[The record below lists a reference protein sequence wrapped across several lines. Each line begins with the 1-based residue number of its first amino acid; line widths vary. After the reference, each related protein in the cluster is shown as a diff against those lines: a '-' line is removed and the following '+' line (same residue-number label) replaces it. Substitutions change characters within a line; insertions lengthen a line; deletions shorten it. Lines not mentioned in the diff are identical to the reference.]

1 MLVHAEDDSLPL
13 PQHAEERSFQC
24 VGREFVFSEVG
35 IADYDAI
42 ACRRVVRFDHALHVC
57 IIQVATP
64 RASVCLGRLS
74 GATIL
79 IAMSNLPKTRAG
91 ARELTQI
98 MVAYEAVLSA
108 HRQAIDSLNVFPVPD
123 GDTGTNMAM
132 TVTSVVK
139 EIGGVGIDETE
150 AAQSEGVEDGKGAN
164 GKGAKSAGS
173 GIESEMKV
181 VCQAISHGSLM
192 GARGNSGVILCQILR
207 GVSKAFEEAGECT
220 PKSLADGLELARQ
233 SAYEA
238 VLEPKEGT
246 ILTVLKDT
254 AEEARAC
261 EAEGSDLTV
270 MADRCKTAG
279 QESLERTP
287 ELLEVLAE
295 AGVVDAGGAGLVL
308 FWDAVLSVVDEREL
322 PEPPE
327 ELPGVVGVEGA
338 DGASVGGSAAHGA
351 VAGRAGEAAA
361 DRAGGVATDRAGGVA
376 AGHAS
381 GAGAVDAGEQRYE
394 VMYFLETPDDDIS
407 AFREAWGGIGDSIVV
422 VGGDGLWNC
431 HIHTNDIGAAI
442 EAGIE
447 VGRPRQI
454 RITDLFE
461 QVEHIESDMLGDF
474 AGSEMS
480 DGTTGAKGLKAD
492 DGANDGNEIGA
503 ASHPENKGET
513 AAAEAVDPIWMNPDC
528 AQDAACAVISVATGE
543 GIRNLMGMLGVHGVV
558 SGGQSMNPST
568 ELLLQ
573 AIESVSADEA
583 VLLPNNK
590 NIIPVAHQAAAAAM
604 RSRPRSDREAAE
616 RSMPDHAEGESGNSD
631 SGKKVLV
638 LETASIPEGI
648 AALSAYDP
656 EAGASENLAA
666 MQAEI
671 AELSVGEVTQ
681 AVRTTKVEGR
691 EISEGDFIA
700 MSGGKI
706 LSAAASPAEAACEM
720 LDAVIAPEHEL
731 LTLFAGE
738 PADDDTTQKLLAWLA
753 KNHPHVEAEIHQ
765 GGQPLYHY
773 YLSLF

>member
-1 MLVHAEDDSLPL
+1 MSDFPE
-13 PQHAEERSFQC
+13 
-24 VGREFVFSEVG
+24 
-35 IADYDAI
+35 
-42 ACRRVVRFDHALHVC
+42 
-57 IIQVATP
+57 QV
-64 RASVCLGRLS
+64 
-74 GATIL
+74 
-79 IAMSNLPKTRAG
+79 G

-98 MVAYEAVLSA
+98 MAAYSQVLNA

-132 TVTSVVK
+132 TAASVVK
-139 EIGGVGIDETE
+139 EIE
-150 AAQSEGVEDGKGAN
+150 ASDSDMDA
-164 GKGAKSAGS
+164 
-173 GIESEMKV
+173 
-181 VCQAISHGSLM
+181 VCKAISHGSLM

-207 GVSKAFEEAGECT
+207 GLSGAFAEAGECT
-220 PKSLADGLELARQ
+220 PQSLAAGLEAAKQ

-246 ILTVLKDT
+246 ILTVLKDI
-254 AEEARAC
+254 AEEACAC
-261 EAEGSDLTV
+261 EADGLDLTA

-308 FWDAVLSVVDEREL
+308 LWDAVLWVVDGREL

-338 DGASVGGSAAHGA
+338 EGVAAGGSAAHGVA
-351 VAGRAGEAAA
+351 AGRE
-361 DRAGGVATDRAGGVA
+361 GGVA
-376 AGHAS
+376 AGQAGVVTASQTGGAAAGHA
-381 GAGAVDAGEQRYE
+381 GGMGAVDAGEQRYE
-394 VMYFLETPDDDIS
+394 VMYFLETPDNDIS
-407 AFREAWGGIGDSIVV
+407 SFREAWGGIGDSIVV

-431 HIHTNDIGAAI
+431 HIHTNNIGAAI

-461 QVEHIESDMLGDF
+461 QVEHIESDMLGEF
-474 AGSEMS
+474 VGSDMPS
-480 DGTTGAKGLKAD
+480 ST
-492 DGANDGNEIGA
+492 
-503 ASHPENKGET
+503 
-513 AAAEAVDPIWMNPDC
+513 AAEAGDPIWLNTNC
-528 AQDAACAVISVATGE
+528 AQDAACAVISVSTGE
-543 GIRNLMGMLGVHGVV
+543 GIRNLMGMLGVHSVV

-573 AIESVSADEA
+573 AIQGVPASEV

-590 NIIPVAHQAAAAAM
+590 NIIPVAHQAAVAAM
-604 RSRPRSDREAAE
+604 SSRPYSEQEVAE
-616 RSMPDHAEGESGNSD
+616 QSMPEESMTDQAEEAGSNSD

-638 LETASIPEGI
+638 LETTSIPEGI

-656 EAGASENLAA
+656 EADASENLAA

-671 AELSVGEVTQ
+671 AELAVGEVTQ
-681 AVRTTKVEGR
+681 AVRTTKLEGR

-700 MSGGKI
+700 ISGGKI
-706 LSAAASPAEAACEM
+706 LSAAASPADATCEL
-720 LDAVIAPEHEL
+720 LDEIISPEHEL

-738 PADDDTTQKLLAWLA
+738 PADPETTDQMLRWL
-753 KNHPHVEAEIHQ
+753 KETHPHIEAETHD

-773 YLSLF
+773 YLSLI

>member
-1 MLVHAEDDSLPL
+1 
-13 PQHAEERSFQC
+13 
-24 VGREFVFSEVG
+24 
-35 IADYDAI
+35 
-42 ACRRVVRFDHALHVC
+42 
-57 IIQVATP
+57 
-64 RASVCLGRLS
+64 
-74 GATIL
+74 
-79 IAMSNLPKTRAG
+79 
-91 ARELTQI
+91 
-98 MVAYEAVLSA
+98 MVAYKTVLST

-132 TVTSVVK
+132 TVDSVVK
-139 EIGGVGIDETE
+139 EVE
-150 AAQSEGVEDGKGAN
+150 AAGA
-164 GKGAKSAGS
+164 
-173 GIESEMKV
+173 ESEASEEGEGSENKANDIEMKA
-181 VCQAISHGSLM
+181 VCKAISHGSLM

-207 GVSKAFEEAGECT
+207 GLSQAFEEAGECN
-220 PKSLADGLELARQ
+220 PQSLAAGLAIAKQ

-246 ILTVLKDT
+246 ILTVLKDI

-261 EAEGSDLTV
+261 EAEGSDLTA
-270 MADRCKTAG
+270 MADRCKSAG
-279 QESLERTP
+279 QESLDRTP

-308 FWDAVLSVVDEREL
+308 FWDAVLSVVDGREL

-327 ELPGVVGVEGA
+327 EMPGVVGTG
-338 DGASVGGSAAHGA
+338 GASVAAGGSAAGDE
-351 VAGRAGEAAA
+351 AGQAS
-361 DRAGGVATDRAGGVA
+361 VATTSHHSTQA

-381 GAGAVDAGEQRYE
+381 GSEAVDAGEQRYE
-394 VMYFLETPDDDIS
+394 VMYFLETLDDDIS

-461 QVEHIESDMLGDF
+461 QVEHIESDMFGDF
-474 AGSEMS
+474 AES
-480 DGTTGAKGLKAD
+480 DMPGGVAAAKGGKAD
-492 DGANDGNEIGA
+492 DGANDGDGINAAGHSENGGETTAAGA
-503 ASHPENKGET
+503 A
-513 AAAEAVDPIWMNPDC
+513 DPIWLNPDC
-528 AQDAACAVISVATGE
+528 ARDAACAVISVATGE

-573 AIESVSADEA
+573 AIQSVSADEV

-604 RSRPRSDREAAE
+604 SS
-616 RSMPDHAEGESGNSD
+616 SKSD

-638 LETASIPEGI
+638 LETTSIPEGI
-648 AALSAYDP
+648 AALSAYGP

-706 LSAAASPAEAACEM
+706 LSAAASPADAACEL
-720 LDAVIAPEHEL
+720 LDDLVTPEHEL

-738 PADDDTTQKLLAWLA
+738 PVAPEATRKLLSWL
-753 KNHPHVEAEIHQ
+753 KENHPHIEVETHD

-773 YLSLF
+773 YLSLI

>member
-1 MLVHAEDDSLPL
+1 
-13 PQHAEERSFQC
+13 
-24 VGREFVFSEVG
+24 
-35 IADYDAI
+35 
-42 ACRRVVRFDHALHVC
+42 
-57 IIQVATP
+57 
-64 RASVCLGRLS
+64 
-74 GATIL
+74 
-79 IAMSNLPKTRAG
+79 
-91 ARELTQI
+91 
-98 MVAYEAVLSA
+98 
-108 HRQAIDSLNVFPVPD
+108 
-123 GDTGTNMAM
+123 
-132 TVTSVVK
+132 
-139 EIGGVGIDETE
+139 
-150 AAQSEGVEDGKGAN
+150 
-164 GKGAKSAGS
+164 
-173 GIESEMKV
+173 
-181 VCQAISHGSLM
+181 
-192 GARGNSGVILCQILR
+192 
-207 GVSKAFEEAGECT
+207 
-220 PKSLADGLELARQ
+220 
-233 SAYEA
+233 
-238 VLEPKEGT
+238 
-246 ILTVLKDT
+246 
-254 AEEARAC
+254 
-261 EAEGSDLTV
+261 

-308 FWDAVLSVVDEREL
+308 FWDAVLSVVDGREL

-338 DGASVGGSAAHGA
+338 EGADGASVGGAAAHGA
-351 VAGRAGEAAA
+351 TAG
-361 DRAGGVATDRAGGVA
+361 RAGGVA
-376 AGHAS
+376 AGHAG

-407 AFREAWGGIGDSIVV
+407 VFRQAWGGIGDSIVV

-474 AGSEMS
+474 AGSEMP
-480 DGTTGAKGLKAD
+480 DGTTGAKGLEAD
-492 DGANDGNEIGA
+492 DGANGGDGIGA
-503 ASHPENKGET
+503 ARHSESRGET
-513 AAAEAVDPIWMNPDC
+513 AEAEAADPIWMNPDC
-528 AQDAACAVISVATGE
+528 ARDAACAVISVATGE

-604 RSRPRSDREAAE
+604 SSRPRSDREAAD
-616 RSMPDHAEGESGNSD
+616 RSMPDHAEGAGSNSV

-638 LETASIPEGI
+638 LETANIPEGI

-656 EAGASENLAA
+656 ETGASENLAA

-681 AVRTTKVEGR
+681 AVRTTKVEGK

-706 LSAAASPAEAACEM
+706 LSAAASPADATCEL
-720 LDAVIAPEHEL
+720 LDEIITPEHEL

-738 PADDDTTQKLLAWLA
+738 PVDDDTTQKLLAWLTE
-753 KNHPHVEAEIHQ
+753 NHPHVEAEIHQ

>member
-1 MLVHAEDDSLPL
+1 MASY
-13 PQHAEERSFQC
+13 
-24 VGREFVFSEVG
+24 SEVL
-35 IADYDAI
+35 A
-42 ACRRVVRFDHALHVC
+42 
-57 IIQVATP
+57 
-64 RASVCLGRLS
+64 
-74 GATIL
+74 
-79 IAMSNLPKTRAG
+79 
-91 ARELTQI
+91 
-98 MVAYEAVLSA
+98 A

-132 TVTSVVK
+132 TAASVVK
-139 EIGGVGIDETE
+139 EIESGPGEI
-150 AAQSEGVEDGKGAN
+150 AA
-164 GKGAKSAGS
+164 
-173 GIESEMKV
+173 
-181 VCQAISHGSLM
+181 VCKAISHGSLM

-207 GVSKAFEEAGECT
+207 GLSEAIAEAGECT
-220 PKSLADGLELARQ
+220 PQSLSTGLMAAKQ

-246 ILTVLKDT
+246 ILTVLKDI
-254 AEEARAC
+254 AEQASVC
-261 EAEGSDLTV
+261 EAEGSDLTD
-270 MADRCKTAG
+270 MADRCRTAG

-308 FWDAVLSVVDEREL
+308 LWDAVLWVVDGREL

-338 DGASVGGSAAHGA
+338 EGVSVGGSA
-351 VAGRAGEAAA
+351 
-361 DRAGGVATDRAGGVA
+361 DGVVA
-376 AGHAS
+376 AGHA
-381 GAGAVDAGEQRYE
+381 GAGAVDSGEQRYE
-394 VMYFLETPDDDIS
+394 VMYFLETPDEDIT
-407 AFREAWGGIGDSIVV
+407 AFRQAWGGIGDSIVV

-461 QVEHIESDMLGDF
+461 QVEHIESDMFSEF
-474 AGSEMS
+474 AG
-480 DGTTGAKGLKAD
+480 DGKDGSKIGEAEVRGLKAS
-492 DGANDGNEIGA
+492 DGGNDGGESGNEGDEASVASRLENRSEKPVAETSA
-503 ASHPENKGET
+503 AET
-513 AAAEAVDPIWMNPDC
+513 ADPIWLNPDC
-528 AQDAACAVISVATGE
+528 AQDAVCAVISVATGE

-573 AIESVSADEA
+573 AIEAVSASEV

-590 NIIPVAHQAAAAAM
+590 NIIPVAHQSAEAAM
-604 RSRPRSDREAAE
+604 SGGAEAA
-616 RSMPDHAEGESGNSD
+616 
-631 SGKKVLV
+631 KKVLV
-638 LETASIPEGI
+638 LETTSIPEGI

-656 EAGASENLAA
+656 QADAGENLAA
-666 MQAEI
+666 MQEEVS
-671 AELSVGEVTQ
+671 ELAVGEVTQ

-700 MSGGKI
+700 ISGGKI
-706 LSAAASPAEAACEM
+706 LSAAATPAVAACEL
-720 LDAVIAPEHEL
+720 LDKLIAPEHEL

-738 PADDDTTQKLLAWLA
+738 LADAETTEKLLLWL
-753 KNHPHVEAEIHQ
+753 KENHPHIEAETHD

-773 YLSLF
+773 YLSLI

>member
-1 MLVHAEDDSLPL
+1 MASY
-13 PQHAEERSFQC
+13 
-24 VGREFVFSEVG
+24 SEVL
-35 IADYDAI
+35 A
-42 ACRRVVRFDHALHVC
+42 
-57 IIQVATP
+57 
-64 RASVCLGRLS
+64 
-74 GATIL
+74 
-79 IAMSNLPKTRAG
+79 
-91 ARELTQI
+91 
-98 MVAYEAVLSA
+98 A

-132 TVTSVVK
+132 TVASVVK
-139 EIGGVGIDETE
+139 EIESGPGEI
-150 AAQSEGVEDGKGAN
+150 AA
-164 GKGAKSAGS
+164 
-173 GIESEMKV
+173 
-181 VCQAISHGSLM
+181 VCKAISHGSLM

-207 GVSKAFEEAGECT
+207 GLSEAFAEAGECT
-220 PKSLADGLELARQ
+220 PQSLAAGLMAAKQ

-246 ILTVLKDT
+246 ILTVLKDI
-254 AEEARAC
+254 AEQASVC
-261 EAEGSDLTV
+261 EAEGSDLTD

-279 QESLERTP
+279 QESLDRTP

-308 FWDAVLSVVDEREL
+308 LWDAVLWVVDGREL

-338 DGASVGGSAAHGA
+338 EGASVGRAAVHGA
-351 VAGRAGEAAA
+351 VAGGATTGLAGGAAA
-361 DRAGGVATDRAGGVA
+361 VGAAASGVV
-376 AGHAS
+376 AGHA

-394 VMYFLETPDDDIS
+394 VMYFLETPDEDIS
-407 AFREAWGGIGDSIVV
+407 SFREAWGGIGDSIVV

-461 QVEHIESDMLGDF
+461 QVEHIESDMLGELVGDDKD
-474 AGSEMS
+474 GSKIGE
-480 DGTTGAKGLKAD
+480 AEVRGLKAS
-492 DGANDGNEIGA
+492 DGGNGGGESGNDGDEASVSSHSENRSEKSA
-503 ASHPENKGET
+503 ADT
-513 AAAEAVDPIWMNPDC
+513 APADTADPIWLNPDC
-528 AQDAACAVISVATGE
+528 ARDAVCAVISVATGE
-543 GIRNLMGMLGVHGVV
+543 GIRNLMGMLGVHEVV

-573 AIESVSADEA
+573 AIEAVSASKV

-590 NIIPVAHQAAAAAM
+590 NIIPVAHQAAEAAM
-604 RSRPRSDREAAE
+604 SGGAEAA
-616 RSMPDHAEGESGNSD
+616 
-631 SGKKVLV
+631 KKVLV
-638 LETASIPEGI
+638 LETTSIPEGI

-656 EAGASENLAA
+656 QADAGENLAA
-666 MQAEI
+666 MQEEVS
-671 AELSVGEVTQ
+671 ELAVGEVTQ

-700 MSGGKI
+700 ISGGKI
-706 LSAAASPAEAACEM
+706 LSAAATPAVAACEL
-720 LDAVIAPEHEL
+720 LDKLIAPEHAL

-738 PADDDTTQKLLAWLA
+738 LADAETTEKLLRWL
-753 KNHPHVEAEIHQ
+753 KENHPHIEAETHD

-773 YLSLF
+773 YLSLI

>member
-1 MLVHAEDDSLPL
+1 MSDFPE
-13 PQHAEERSFQC
+13 
-24 VGREFVFSEVG
+24 
-35 IADYDAI
+35 
-42 ACRRVVRFDHALHVC
+42 
-57 IIQVATP
+57 QV
-64 RASVCLGRLS
+64 
-74 GATIL
+74 
-79 IAMSNLPKTRAG
+79 G

-98 MVAYEAVLSA
+98 MVAYSQVLNT

-132 TVTSVVK
+132 TAASVVK
-139 EIGGVGIDETE
+139 EI
-150 AAQSEGVEDGKGAN
+150 
-164 GKGAKSAGS
+164 
-173 GIESEMKV
+173 ESSDSDMV
-181 VCQAISHGSLM
+181 SVCKAISHGSLM

-207 GVSKAFEEAGECT
+207 GLSEAFAETGECT
-220 PKSLADGLELARQ
+220 PQSLAAGLETAKQ

-246 ILTVLKDT
+246 ILTVLKDI
-254 AEEARAC
+254 AEEASAC
-261 EAEGSDLTV
+261 EAEGSDLTA

-308 FWDAVLSVVDEREL
+308 LWDAVLWVVDGREL
-322 PEPPE
+322 PVPPE

-338 DGASVGGSAAHGA
+338 GGASVGGSAAHGA
-351 VAGRAGEAAA
+351 TAGREGGAVAGHAG
-361 DRAGGVATDRAGGVA
+361 VVA
-376 AGHAS
+376 AGHAAA
-381 GAGAVDAGEQRYE
+381 GHAGGVGAVDAGEQRYE
-394 VMYFLETPDDDIS
+394 VMYFLEMPDDDIS
-407 AFREAWGGIGDSIVV
+407 SFREAWGGIGDSIVV

-461 QVEHIESDMLGDF
+461 QVEHIESDMLGEF
-474 AGSEMS
+474 AGSDMPS
-480 DGTTGAKGLKAD
+480 RTAGAKGVEAD
-492 DGANDGNEIGA
+492 GGNDGDEIGVAGHSENRDETSA
-503 ASHPENKGET
+503 AKAS
-513 AAAEAVDPIWMNPDC
+513 DPIWLNPDC
-528 AQDAACAVISVATGE
+528 SQDATCAVISVSTGE
-543 GIRNLMGMLGVHGVV
+543 GIRNLMRMLGVHGVV

-573 AIESVSADEA
+573 AIQSVSADEV

-590 NIIPVAHQAAAAAM
+590 NIIPVAHQAAEAAM
-604 RSRPRSDREAAE
+604 SSRPHSDQEVAE
-616 RSMPDHAEGESGNSD
+616 QSMPEKAMPDQAEEAGSNSA
-631 SGKKVLV
+631 SAKKVLV
-638 LETASIPEGI
+638 LETTSIPEGI

-656 EAGASENLAA
+656 EADASENLAA
-666 MQAEI
+666 MQAEV
-671 AELSVGEVTQ
+671 AELAVGEVTQ

-700 MSGGKI
+700 ISGGKI
-706 LSAAASPAEAACEM
+706 LSAAATSADATCEL
-720 LDAVIAPEHEL
+720 LDEIISPEHEL

-738 PADDDTTQKLLAWLA
+738 PSDPEMTDQLLQWL
-753 KNHPHVEAEIHQ
+753 KETHPHIEAETHD

-773 YLSLF
+773 YLSLI

>member
-1 MLVHAEDDSLPL
+1 
-13 PQHAEERSFQC
+13 
-24 VGREFVFSEVG
+24 
-35 IADYDAI
+35 
-42 ACRRVVRFDHALHVC
+42 
-57 IIQVATP
+57 
-64 RASVCLGRLS
+64 
-74 GATIL
+74 
-79 IAMSNLPKTRAG
+79 MSNLPKTRVG

-132 TVTSVVK
+132 TVASVVK
-139 EIGGVGIDETE
+139 EIEGAGIDEGE
-150 AAQSEGVEDGKGAN
+150 AAQSEVVEDGKGA
-164 GKGAKSAGS
+164 KSTGS
-173 GIESEMKV
+173 GIAIEMKA

-207 GVSKAFEEAGECT
+207 GLSEAFAEAGECT
-220 PKSLADGLELARQ
+220 PQSLAAGLTAAKQ

-246 ILTVLKDT
+246 ILTVLKDI
-254 AEEARAC
+254 AAEARAC
-261 EAEGSDLTV
+261 EAEGSDLTA
-270 MADRCKTAG
+270 MADRCKAAG

-308 FWDAVLSVVDEREL
+308 FWDAVLSVVDGREL

-338 DGASVGGSAAHGA
+338 EGADGASVGGAAAHGA
-351 VAGRAGEAAA
+351 TAG
-361 DRAGGVATDRAGGVA
+361 RAGGVA

-407 AFREAWGGIGDSIVV
+407 SFRQAWGGIGDSIVV

-474 AGSEMS
+474 AGSE
-480 DGTTGAKGLKAD
+480 AD
-492 DGANDGNEIGA
+492 
-503 ASHPENKGET
+503 
-513 AAAEAVDPIWMNPDC
+513 DPIWMNPDC
-528 AQDAACAVISVATGE
+528 ARDAACAVISVATGE

-573 AIESVSADEA
+573 AIDSASADEA

-604 RSRPRSDREAAE
+604 SSRPRSEQEAAE
-616 RSMPDHAEGESGNSD
+616 QSMPDHAEEEGNNSV

-681 AVRTTKVEGR
+681 AVRTTKVEGK

-706 LSAAASPAEAACEM
+706 LSAAASPADATCEL
-720 LDAVIAPEHEL
+720 LDEIITPEHEL

-738 PADDDTTQKLLAWLA
+738 PVDDDTTQKLLAWLTE
-753 KNHPHVEAEIHQ
+753 NHPHVEAEIHQ